1 MKLKMKLVAVAA
13 ALASL
18 AGVAH
23 ADLTSGSTVNNGSF
37 SLMAFNTVTRDW
49 YIRDLGY
56 LLNSFLPSSI
66 TTTAGD
72 GSVTGNKTP
81 GTGLVVAGSLAAA
94 AAAIPGNTAPVEVQ
108 ANFSDAAFAT
118 WFAAQ
123 TPSDVRWMV
132 GSYDQVS
139 NAGTTSQRRAIVSSK
154 NPNEDFFNANLDS
167 FVATA
172 NYGGLFSFFNPG
184 GLSKTGTNIFGQADT
199 GANGGLTLETLG
211 TVGDSQS
218 LFYAVR
224 SAFTGSSSNAAT
236 VTPFAV
242 DGTLATITLL
252 ANGDLVYSS
261 PAPVPLPP
269 ALWMMGAGLVAI
281 GGMVRRRRA
290 AALQA

>member
-18 AGVAH
+18 AGGAH

-37 SLMAFNTVTRDW
+37 SLLAFNTVSRDW

-72 GSVTGNKTP
+72 GSVTGDKTP
-81 GTGLVVAGSLAAA
+81 DAGLLINGS
-94 AAAIPGNTAPVEVQ
+94 VQ
-108 ANFSDAAFAT
+108 SNFSDAAFAT
-118 WFAAQ
+118 WFASQ
-123 TPSDVRWMV
+123 TASDVRWMV

-139 NAGTTSQRRAIVSSK
+139 SSSTTSQRRAIVSSK
-154 NPNEDFFNANLDS
+154 NPAEDFTNANLDS

-172 NYGGLFSFFNPG
+172 NYGGLASFFNPG

-236 VTPFAV
+236 VTRF
-242 DGTLATITLL
+242 GNSENFATITLQ
-252 ANGDLVYSS
+252 ANGDLIYSLAAAS
-261 PAPVPLPP
+261 TTPPVPLPP

>member
-37 SLMAFNTVTRDW
+37 SLLAFNTVSRDW

-72 GSVTGNKTP
+72 GGVTGDKTP
-81 GTGLVVAGSLAAA
+81 DAGLLINGS
-94 AAAIPGNTAPVEVQ
+94 VQ
-108 ANFSDAAFAT
+108 SNFSDAAFAT
-118 WFAAQ
+118 WFSAQ
-123 TPSDVRWMV
+123 TASDVRWMV
-132 GSYDQVS
+132 GSYDQIS
-139 NAGTTSQRRAIVSSK
+139 SSSTTSQRRVIMSSK
-154 NPNEDFFNANLDS
+154 NDAQTWTNANLDS
-167 FVATA
+167 FVASG
-172 NYGGLFSFFNPG
+172 NWGGLASFFNPG
-184 GLSKTGTNIFGQADT
+184 GLSKTGTNIFAQADT
-199 GANGGLTLETLG
+199 GANGGLNLNTLG

-218 LFYAVR
+218 LFYTVR
-224 SAFTGSSSNAAT
+224 SAFTGSSSNLAT
-236 VTPFAV
+236 TTRF
-242 DGTLATITLL
+242 GNSSEFATITLQ
-252 ANGDLVYSS
+252 ANGDLIYSLAAATTA
-261 PAPVPLPP
+261 PPVPLPP

>member
-1 MKLKMKLVAVAA
+1 
-13 ALASL
+13 
-18 AGVAH
+18 
-23 ADLTSGSTVNNGSF
+23 
-37 SLMAFNTVTRDW
+37 MAFNTVTRDW

-72 GSVTGNKTP
+72 GSVTGDKTP
-81 GTGLVVAGSLAAA
+81 DAGLLIDGS
-94 AAAIPGNTAPVEVQ
+94 VQ
-108 ANFSDAAFAT
+108 SNFSDPAFAT
-118 WFAAQ
+118 WFSAQ
-123 TPSDVRWMV
+123 TASDVRWMV

-211 TVGDSQS
+211 TVGDGQS

-236 VTPFAV
+236 VTRF
-242 DGTLATITLL
+242 GNSENFATITLQ
-252 ANGDLVYSS
+252 ANGDLIYSLAAAS
-261 PAPVPLPP
+261 TTPPVPLPP